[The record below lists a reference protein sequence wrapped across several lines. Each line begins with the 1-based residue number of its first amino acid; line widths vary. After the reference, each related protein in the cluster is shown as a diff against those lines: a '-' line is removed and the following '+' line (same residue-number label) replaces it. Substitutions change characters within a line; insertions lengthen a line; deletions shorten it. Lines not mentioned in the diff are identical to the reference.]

1 MTATASIG
9 AVWRFDAIGVPW
21 EIVADGA
28 IPVSARHDVAA
39 TIDEFDRFWSRF
51 RADSTVSRLAQVGGD
66 TLAPAHA
73 AVLLAVYAELDTATD
88 GAINP
93 LVARSLAALGYPM
106 IDTALPGP
114 VPASDSWRDHVIL
127 DDDRVRID
135 QGALLD
141 VGACG
146 KGLLVDLVTD
156 VLRVHGVT
164 AVTVDASGDLRVS
177 DREERIALEHPFD
190 LTRAIG
196 VATVRDQALCAS
208 AINRR
213 VWGDGLHHVID
224 ARTGLPVRTIAA
236 TWAIAP
242 DALHADAAASALFFD
257 GGPAL
262 AHDWGVDWVR
272 MRTDG
277 TVEHA
282 PASRIEVFR

>member
-9 AVWRFDAIGVPW
+9 AAWRFDAIGVPW
-21 EIVADGA
+21 EILTGGA
-28 IPVSARHDVAA
+28 IPADARHDVEAA
-39 TIDEFDRFWSRF
+39 IDEFDRFWSRF
-51 RADSTVSRLAQVGGD
+51 RADSTVSRLAQAGGD
-66 TLAPAHA
+66 TAAPAHA
-73 AVLLAVYAELDTATD
+73 GTLLAVYDALDVATD

-93 LVARSLAALGYPM
+93 VVARSLTALGYPA
-106 IDTALPGP
+106 ISASAPRPT
-114 VPASDSWRDHVIL
+114 PAPATWRHAVGV
-127 DDDRVRID
+127 DDGRLRID
-135 QGALLD
+135 RGALLD

-156 VLRVHGVT
+156 VLRARGVT

-177 DREERIALEHPFD
+177 GREERIALEHPFD
-190 LTRAIG
+190 VTRAIG

-213 VWGDGLHHVID
+213 AWGDGLHHVLD
-224 ARTGLPVRTIAA
+224 ARTGLPVRAIAA
-236 TWAIAP
+236 TWAIAA

-262 AHDWGVDWVR
+262 AHQWGVDWVR
-272 MRTDG
+272 MHTDG

-282 PASRIEVFR
+282 PASRIEIFR